1 MTGAANRI
9 VLGLGGCV
17 DFEVD
22 WDAAVLQRLVDA
34 YAITASEVDRSAA
47 VESER
52 DLVRSVVAFLRD
64 GGGGERFVAS
74 ADVVTTFA
82 ARFRGR
88 ATLGGTG
95 VRAAIAMSRL
105 GLASTVHLVSI
116 DDTVRRLL
124 PAQVS
129 YVCSADH
136 DSTDPHLIL
145 QFPAGAGVRVG
156 DQMYRAAQA
165 NRLIYVND
173 HPNQQMRLSPELG
186 PLLEQARI
194 FLISGLNTM
203 RDARTLA
210 ERLTELR
217 TLAHRLPPEA
227 LVIFEDAGY
236 HLPAM
241 SDQVRTALLDQIDVY
256 GMNEDEF
263 QAHLGRTVDL
273 LDAAHLAT
281 ALAAVRERI
290 PARTLVVHTQHWA
303 LAHGEL
309 APRYRQALETA
320 TATAATRYAHGDDFT
335 DEDYRDIL
343 RQPRSDHGAALAT
356 ALDAHL
362 PESACCVPAFSL
374 SVPCPT
380 TIGLGDAFVGG
391 FVAGLARSSGQFR
404 PRRPTR

>member
-1 MTGAANRI
+1 MTGTEKRI

-34 YAITASEVDRSAA
+34 YAITPPEVDRYAA
-47 VESER
+47 VQTER

-82 ARFRGR
+82 ARFHGR
-88 ATLGGTG
+88 ATLGGTS

-124 PAQVS
+124 PAQIS

-156 DQMYRAAQA
+156 DQTYRAAQA

-173 HPNQQMRLSPELG
+173 RPNQQLRLSPELG
-186 PLLEQARI
+186 QLLEQARI

-203 RDARTLA
+203 RDAATLT

-217 TLAHRLPPEA
+217 ALLRRLPPQA
-227 LVIFEDAGY
+227 VVIFEDAGY
-236 HLPAM
+236 HIPAM
-241 SDQVRTALLDQIDVY
+241 STQVRAALLDQIDVY

-263 QAHLGRTVDL
+263 QAHLGRPVDL
-273 LDAAHLAT
+273 LDAADLAT
-281 ALAAVRERI
+281 ALAAVHERI
-290 PARTLVVHTQHWA
+290 PARTLVVHAQHWA
-303 LAHGEL
+303 LAHGEQ
-309 APRYRQALETA
+309 ASRYRAALETA

-335 DEDYRDIL
+335 DGDYRDIL
-343 RQPRSDHGAALAT
+343 RRPRSPHGSALAAALQAR
-356 ALDAHL
+356 L
-362 PESACCVPAFSL
+362 SAGVCCVPAFSL
-374 SVPCPT
+374 SVRCPT

-391 FVAGLARSSGQFR
+391 FMAGLARSSPSGSW
-404 PRRPTR
+404 